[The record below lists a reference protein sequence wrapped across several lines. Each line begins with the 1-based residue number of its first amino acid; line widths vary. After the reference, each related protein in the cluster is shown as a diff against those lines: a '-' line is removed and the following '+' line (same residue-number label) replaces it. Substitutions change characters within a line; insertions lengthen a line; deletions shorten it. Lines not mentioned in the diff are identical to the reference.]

1 MTSQE
6 TEIPKAY
13 DPKQVEGKWYQFWLE
28 RGCFAP
34 RIDPQKKPFVIIMPP
49 PNVTGE
55 LHLGHALT
63 ATLEDILTRWHRMK
77 GDPTL
82 WLPGVDHAGIATQY
96 MVQQAMAD
104 EGLDRHDLGRERFME
119 RVWDWVNRYRGV
131 IAEQHKRLGVSCDWD
146 RETFTMDPG
155 PCRAVRTT
163 FVNLYKKGLIY
174 QGERITNWC
183 PRCATVLSDLEVEHQ
198 DVSGHLYHIRYRMS
212 GEDEGFVTVAT
223 TRPET
228 LLGDTAVAVNPHDL
242 RFKHLVGRSV
252 ILPAV
257 GREIPIIADE
267 AVDPS
272 FGTGAVK
279 ITPAH
284 DPVDFEVAQRQNLP
298 LVNIMELDATLNEN
312 AGPYAGQDRFACR
325 RALLADLEKEGL
337 LVKTEPYT
345 HSVGHC
351 QRCRTMVEPMVSR
364 QWFIKIA
371 PLAIPAIEAVVDGRI
386 EIIPQRFTRVYLNW
400 MENISDWCI
409 SRQLWWGH
417 RIPVWHC
424 RNCGYLTVTVEDPD
438 ACEHCNQPEIEQDP
452 DVLDTWFSS
461 ALWPHSTLGW
471 PDNTDDL
478 RYFYPTSV
486 LETGYDILFFW
497 VARMIMM
504 GLENTGE
511 IPFRK
516 VYLHGL
522 IRDDKGAKMSKSRGN
537 VLDPLAAMDRYGT
550 DALRFSLIAGNV
562 PGNDMRLNRQK
573 LEGSR
578 NFANKLWNTAR
589 FILGNPEIAQ
599 ASLSD
604 QSVPVEDRWIKSRL
618 NRLTAEVN
626 QSLDRFMLGEGLSKI
641 HDFVWGEFCDWYI
654 ELSKIRLRAPAS
666 PSPIPPLID
675 TLDKTLRLLHPFMPF
690 ITEELWQRVAAYLP
704 EKPDSIMTTEYPTAD
719 ESANDAAA
727 EREMES
733 VIEIVRAIR
742 NARAEAKV
750 EPSRF
755 IEALIAV
762 QDDELPLESH
772 LSAISTLARVRPL
785 TIIDKQDRAARK
797 DEAKVLV
804 LRDVEVILPLS
815 GMVDREAESKWL
827 QREIE
832 KWRGQAARTE
842 AKLQDEQFLSR
853 APADIVQRE
862 REKLAEQ
869 KDRLGRLEQ
878 QIEESNASGSR
889 Y

>member
-1 MTSQE
+1 VNLTTGVVTTDERKLTMTSQE

-13 DPKQVEGKWYQFWLE
+13 EPKQVEGKWYQFWLE

-298 LVNIMELDATLNEN
+298 LVNIMELDA
-312 AGPYAGQDRFACR
+312 P
-325 RALLADLEKEGL
+325 
-337 LVKTEPYT
+337 
-345 HSVGHC
+345 
-351 QRCRTMVEPMVSR
+351 
-364 QWFIKIA
+364 
-371 PLAIPAIEAVVDGRI
+371 
-386 EIIPQRFTRVYLNW
+386 
-400 MENISDWCI
+400 
-409 SRQLWWGH
+409 
-417 RIPVWHC
+417 
-424 RNCGYLTVTVEDPD
+424 
-438 ACEHCNQPEIEQDP
+438 
-452 DVLDTWFSS
+452 
-461 ALWPHSTLGW
+461 
-471 PDNTDDL
+471 
-478 RYFYPTSV
+478 
-486 LETGYDILFFW
+486 
-497 VARMIMM
+497 
-504 GLENTGE
+504 
-511 IPFRK
+511 
-516 VYLHGL
+516 
-522 IRDDKGAKMSKSRGN
+522 
-537 VLDPLAAMDRYGT
+537 
-550 DALRFSLIAGNV
+550 
-562 PGNDMRLNRQK
+562 
-573 LEGSR
+573 
-578 NFANKLWNTAR
+578 
-589 FILGNPEIAQ
+589 
-599 ASLSD
+599 
-604 QSVPVEDRWIKSRL
+604 
-618 NRLTAEVN
+618 
-626 QSLDRFMLGEGLSKI
+626 
-641 HDFVWGEFCDWYI
+641 
-654 ELSKIRLRAPAS
+654 
-666 PSPIPPLID
+666 
-675 TLDKTLRLLHPFMPF
+675 
-690 ITEELWQRVAAYLP
+690 
-704 EKPDSIMTTEYPTAD
+704 
-719 ESANDAAA
+719 
-727 EREMES
+727 
-733 VIEIVRAIR
+733 
-742 NARAEAKV
+742 
-750 EPSRF
+750 
-755 IEALIAV
+755 
-762 QDDELPLESH
+762 
-772 LSAISTLARVRPL
+772 
-785 TIIDKQDRAARK
+785 
-797 DEAKVLV
+797 
-804 LRDVEVILPLS
+804 
-815 GMVDREAESKWL
+815 
-827 QREIE
+827 
-832 KWRGQAARTE
+832 
-842 AKLQDEQFLSR
+842 
-853 APADIVQRE
+853 
-862 REKLAEQ
+862 
-869 KDRLGRLEQ
+869 
-878 QIEESNASGSR
+878 
-889 Y
+889 